1 MEALSY
7 FHSFVESKVMKS
19 IHSIVN
25 ANLKGK
31 KVVFLFL
38 LSTLVYI
45 FMISVTIPHVMEHA
59 RGMSLLD
66 MMPLGYD
73 FEYVQALFNSL
84 GEAGRHAYLYR
95 QIPIDMAYP
104 FLFAIT
110 YSLVLAFFLKK
121 LNKLEGPFFYFC
133 LLPFIAGLADY
144 AENFGVVVL
153 LTNYPDFSILSVTI
167 TSIFSLTKSCIT
179 TIFFLVLTGTLILVA
194 LKSINKKK

>member
-1 MEALSY
+1 
-7 FHSFVESKVMKS
+7 MKS

-25 ANLKGK
+25 ANLVGK

-45 FMISVTIPHVMEHA
+45 FMISVTIPHVTEHA
-59 RGMSLLD
+59 QGMSLLD

-73 FEYVQALFNSL
+73 FEYVHALFNSL

-110 YSLVLAFFLKK
+110 YGLVLAFFLKK
-121 LNKLEGPFFYFC
+121 LNKLEGPLFYCC
-133 LLPFIAGLADY
+133 LLPLIIGLADY
-144 AENFGVVVL
+144 GENIGIIML
-153 LTNYPDFSILSVTI
+153 LTHYPNFSSSTVTI
-167 TSIFSLTKSCIT
+167 TNIFSLLKSSFT
-179 TIFFLVLTGTLILVA
+179 TIYFLVLVGTLIVVFI
-194 LKSINKKK
+194 KSINKKK